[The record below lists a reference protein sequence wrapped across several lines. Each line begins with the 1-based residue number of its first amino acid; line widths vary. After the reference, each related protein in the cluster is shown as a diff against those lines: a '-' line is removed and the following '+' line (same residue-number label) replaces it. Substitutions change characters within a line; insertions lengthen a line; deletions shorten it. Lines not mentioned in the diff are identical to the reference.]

1 MKYNNDI
8 TGSFITNKLLKND
21 SVKKKIYVSSTT
33 KQLSVNDRKKG
44 KRHSEFK
51 KISSV

>member
-8 TGSFITNKLLKND
+8 TGSFITNKLVKND
-21 SVKKKIYVSSTT
+21 SIKKFYVSGTT

-44 KRHSEFK
+44 KRHGEFK